1 MNKKRVYRTKNAV
14 NISPRPTVF
23 RNFALSPMG
32 PAIELRTGIR
42 SIQNLQKG
50 KIRKLDVL
58 VVYNHLN
65 KTGEWPKST
74 PAWSGTID
82 LTLPVYK
89 NSITLE
95 TTHSSIFLMASYE

>member
-1 MNKKRVYRTKNAV
+1 M
-14 NISPRPTVF
+14 NISSRPTVF
-23 RNFALSPMG
+23 RNLALSPMG
-32 PAIELRTGIR
+32 PAIELRNGTR
-42 SIQNLQKG
+42 PIQNLQKDE
-50 KIRKLDVL
+50 IRKLHVL
-58 VVYNHLN
+58 VVYNHLD